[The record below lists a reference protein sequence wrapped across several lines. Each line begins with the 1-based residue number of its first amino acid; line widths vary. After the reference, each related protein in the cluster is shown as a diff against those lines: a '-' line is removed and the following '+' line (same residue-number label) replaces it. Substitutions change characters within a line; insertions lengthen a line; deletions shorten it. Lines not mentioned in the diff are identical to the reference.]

1 MMNPPVS
8 RNTPSGYAEL
18 HVVSTTL
25 AAQADKAIVSCA
37 SLCAAYPEIA
47 RFQLLTDQ
55 PAGARWAG
63 LSALPRAQM
72 LGENEVYAKS
82 AWLARFTAMEHLSP
96 KRALWYYQQ
105 VLKLAKLFTLAAEL
119 AGRPDADQIGIL
131 IWDADTRIVQ
141 PIPLLDARSGRSL
154 SYVTGNLQER
164 HEPFY
169 LVNARLAGLPP
180 SIRQPHSNIV
190 QFAALSVPETM
201 AFAKFLG
208 LDANTPDCV
217 DHLAE
222 RIVDVILAV
231 GLTNAA
237 LFSEYELIGLF
248 KQEVLGSRLQRV
260 RFIRVNRRTVSPAQ
274 LRIMRLCGIV
284 HFTCEEWFGEP
295 APMSQMLLLAHLVQ
309 QHVPAVQRLKRLLS
323 LVRA

>member
-8 RNTPSGYAEL
+8 CNTPSGYAEL

-47 RFQLLTDQ
+47 RYQLLTDQ

-63 LSALPRAQM
+63 LAALPRAQTV
-72 LGENEVYAKS
+72 GESEVYSKS
-82 AWLARFTAMEHLSP
+82 AWLARFAAMEHLSP

-105 VLKLAKLFTLAAEL
+105 ILKLAKLFTLAAEL
-119 AGRPDADQIGIL
+119 AGRPDADQIGLL

-154 SYVTGNLQER
+154 SYFTGNLQER

-208 LDANTPDCV
+208 LDASSPDCV

-222 RIVDVILAV
+222 RIVNVILAV

-274 LRIMRLCGIV
+274 MRIMRLGGIV

-295 APMSQMLLLAHLVQ
+295 APMSQLLLLAHLVQ